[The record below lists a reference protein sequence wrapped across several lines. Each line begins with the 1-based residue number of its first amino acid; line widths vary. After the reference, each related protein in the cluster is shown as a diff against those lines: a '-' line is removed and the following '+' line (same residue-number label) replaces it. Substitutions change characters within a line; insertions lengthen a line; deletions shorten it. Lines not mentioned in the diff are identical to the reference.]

1 MPDQERTSSVLYHRI
16 EYGPPPESLSAALFE
31 LCQGHRKKHC
41 FERHR
46 RQPSW
51 LSVSACPSTATGLAY
66 HTTSMRFVLAVTIQ
80 DPSYP
85 TTSDPMLI
93 PTVMAPALVASKASR
108 RTSTPSLL
116 LYKTY
121 TVLARVSPDPLR
133 SSRQDARIA
142 AC

>member
-51 LSVSACPSTATGLAY
+51 LSVSACPDTATGLAY
-66 HTTSMRFVLAVTIQ
+66 HTTSIRFVLAVTRQ

-85 TTSDPMLI
+85 NFSDALFI
-93 PTVMAPALVASKASR
+93 PTVTAPTLVASKTSR
-108 RTSTPSLL
+108 RTSTLSLL

-121 TVLARVSPDPLR
+121 TVPVCVSPVPLR
-133 SSRQDARIA
+133 SSRQDARITT
-142 AC
+142 C